1 MESARVAVVREAYER
16 LNRADIDGMLELL
29 DPDVEYPDVVH
40 NRDLHGREAVGRHWR
55 HLLAIADHSALPS
68 EIIEVGDAVV
78 VATYHQAYEHDGPAL
93 GPGVPAM
100 QRITFRDGLIFKV
113 EFTALEEIP
122 PQVLDRL
129 R

>member
-1 MESARVAVVREAYER
+1 MESARVAMVRRAYER
-16 LNRADIDGMLELL
+16 VNSGDIPGMLELL
-29 DPDVEYPDVVH
+29 DPEVEYPDVVH
-40 NRDLHGREAVGRHWR
+40 NRQLRGRDAVARHWE
-55 HLLAIADHSALPS
+55 HLLAVADHAALPS

-100 QRITFRDGLIFKV
+100 QRITFRDDLIFKV